1 MDAYQFANIGYVIT
15 DVDDNVL
22 TLLKDKA
29 NTLKQN
35 FSQGTDY
42 NNNLAGNIKKEF
54 DLSDIKKQCDND
66 VVKINAGA

>member
-29 NTLKQN
+29 NTLKQ
-35 FSQGTDY
+35 G
-42 NNNLAGNIKKEF
+42 
-54 DLSDIKKQCDND
+54 
-66 VVKINAGA
+66 